1 VRDVHASTRRVPRL
15 MRENCMLAPQRHPQP
30 VGPKRHDGT
39 ILAERPNQM

>member
-15 MRENCMLAPQRHPQP
+15 MRDSHLLAPQREPQP
-30 VGPKRHDGT
+30 VGARHHDNT